1 MPLPLFLRVELWL
14 LYGGLALWGLW
25 RYRNASS
32 RAERYLF
39 ASIPIV
45 AALVLAT
52 DILASLEPQLAG
64 TLHHPVGTV
73 LGLLMAALVIMGYR
87 K

>member
-14 LYGGLALWGLW
+14 LYGGSALWGLW
-25 RYRNASS
+25 RYRNAGS
-32 RAERYLF
+32 RTERYLF
-39 ASIPIV
+39 ASIPLV

-52 DILASLEPQLAG
+52 EILASLEPHLAK

-73 LGLLMAALVIMGYR
+73 LGLLMAALVIMGCL